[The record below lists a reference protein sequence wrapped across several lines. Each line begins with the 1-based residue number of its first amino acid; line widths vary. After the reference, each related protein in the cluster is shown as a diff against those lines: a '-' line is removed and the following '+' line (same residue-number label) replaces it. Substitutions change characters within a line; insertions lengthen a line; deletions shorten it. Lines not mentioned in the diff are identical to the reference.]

1 MNLNKAVI
9 CGNLTR
15 SPDLRWGTQNG
26 TAIANFDVA
35 TNRAWNDADGIKH
48 EEVEYHHI
56 VVFGKQAEPVA
67 EHLRKGQ
74 LVLVE
79 GRLRTRSWE
88 REGAKHYKTEIVA
101 ERVQFGPKRQADTM
115 EASYGADANEDD
127 RGEGA
132 TLENS
137 EDDIPF

>member
-15 SPDLRWGTQNG
+15 SPDLRRGALNG
-26 TAIANFDVA
+26 TPIANFDVA
-35 TNRAWNDADGIKH
+35 TNRAWNDGDGIKH

-56 VVFGKQAEPVA
+56 VVFGRQAEPVA

-88 REGAKHYKTEIVA
+88 KAGEKHYKTEIVA
-101 ERVQFGPKRQADTM
+101 ERVQFGPKRQVDTM
-115 EASYGADANEDD
+115 EASYGADA
-127 RGEGA
+127 GEGDQGEVA
-132 TLENS
+132 ALEIS